1 MAARLAAWAR
11 GEFAVGGCGGPGK
24 KAPDKTVGK
33 AIESSLKAEGKDAQV
48 KVDSASG
55 AMSIKTKKDGED
67 VNVKVNTGDAS
78 ASYTEKYEVNAAV
91 SARYGVD
98 ESDIENVEIDGNT
111 ATATLSSGEEIPL
124 SLNGGQWVPTADAP
138 DVSAPDAPQASAP
151 QVEQPQ
157 MQQPQVQ
164 APSAP
169 SAPSP

>member
-1 MAARLAAWAR
+1 MKRTAIVIVVLLVCGGVAAWAL
-11 GEFAVGGCGGPGK
+11 AGGDDGK
-24 KAPDKTVGK
+24 SKKNQ
-33 AIESSLKAEGKDAQV
+33 SSKGQ
-48 KVDSASG
+48 S
-55 AMSIKTKKDGED
+55 KKKNGED

-124 SLNGGQWVPTADAP
+124 SLEDGQWVPTADAP

-151 QVEQPQ
+151 EV
-157 MQQPQVQ
+157 QQPQVQ
-164 APSAP
+164 QPQVQTPSAP